1 MPPSCRQILYP
12 VYNDP
17 VSSLPRPTPGSF
29 GFSSPPPKVRLV
41 HAFDRPY
48 ENVVATART
57 CYSSKGI
64 VTEDQASARPDR
76 RDAIAKSIYEAGHHT
91 TFQHAHFQFSI
102 ENVSRQFLWTFLH
115 AHPFYNSEQVSQRYV
130 EVSRGNYAIPPL
142 GPVERDIYE
151 KTARRQ
157 QEAYVRLTELLAPL
171 AAERYFGLFPGRTR
185 GDGPARF
192 AGSVKK
198 RAQEIARYVL
208 PVATFSYLYHTVS
221 GITLFRYWRLCE
233 SMDAPA
239 EQREVVGQMVA
250 EVLRLDPLYASVLQ
264 DPMPLE
270 ETPEYAAFQSLPRVR
285 TTGPAFREEFDHE
298 LGGRVSRLV
307 DWKANNEEILASA
320 VREILGLPRAA
331 LSDDDAIRLVLDPA
345 RNRSLGETLT
355 LTTHGKLS
363 RALFHPSY
371 TFRKKLSHTADSQ
384 DQRHRMTPASR
395 PALPAYLSEEPD
407 YIVPML
413 VPDVPEADALYRA
426 TMEETW
432 TAIGELRARGVPDEF
447 AAYLLPNAVAI
458 RFTESADL
466 LNLHHKFAMRLCY
479 NAQEEIWRASLDE
492 ALQIR
497 EANPRIGPWLLPPC
511 TLRHHAGVRPVCP
524 EGDRFCGVVVWKMN
538 QDAYVRTL

>member
-1 MPPSCRQILYP
+1 M
-12 VYNDP
+12 
-17 VSSLPRPTPGSF
+17 
-29 GFSSPPPKVRLV
+29 

-57 CYSSKGI
+57 CYSAKGI
-64 VTEDQASARPDR
+64 VSEDQASARPDR
-76 RDAIAKSIYEAGHHT
+76 RDALAKSIYEAGHHT
-91 TFQHAHFQFSI
+91 TFQHAHFQFAL

-115 AHPFYNSEQVSQRYV
+115 SHPFYNSEQVSQRYV
-130 EVSRGNYAIPPL
+130 EVGRGQYAIPPL
-142 GPVERDIYE
+142 GQAERELYE

-157 QEAYVRLTELLAPL
+157 QEAYARLTELLTPL

-185 GDGPARF
+185 GDGRARF
-192 AGSVKK
+192 ASSIKK

-208 PVATFSYLYHTVS
+208 PVATFSYLYHTIS

-239 EQREVVGQMVA
+239 EQREVVGRMVE
-250 EVLRLDPLYASVLQ
+250 EVLRHDPLYAAVLQ
-264 DPMPLE
+264 DPLPLE
-270 ETPEYAAFQSLPRVR
+270 ETPEYLAFRALPRTAAADR
-285 TTGPAFREEFDHE
+285 AFREEFDRE

-307 DWKANNEEILASA
+307 DWKANNEEVLASA
-320 VREILGLPRAA
+320 VREVLGVPRAA
-331 LSDDDAIRLVLDPA
+331 LSDDDAIRRVLDPA
-345 RNRSLGETLT
+345 HNRVLGETLT
-355 LTTHGKLS
+355 LTTHDKLS
-363 RALFHPSY
+363 RALFHPNY
-371 TFRKKLSHTADSQ
+371 TFRKRISHPADSQ

-395 PALPAYLSEEPD
+395 PALPAYLSDEPD
-407 YIVPML
+407 YVRPML
-413 VPDVPEADALYRA
+413 VADVPEAEALYRR

-432 TAIGELRARGVPDEF
+432 SAIGELRARGVADEF

-497 EANPRIGPWLLPPC
+497 EINPRIGPWLLPPC
-511 TLRHHAGVRPVCP
+511 TLRHHAGARPVCP
-524 EGDRFCGVVVWKMN
+524 EGDRFCGVVVWRQEPK
-538 QDAYVRTL
+538 DYVRAL